1 MDRAIIDY
9 YDALAPRYDADR
21 FGNSYG
27 RFLDAQERQDA
38 RQ

>member
-1 MDRAIIDY
+1 MGAPVEPGLQEVIAY

-27 RFLDAQERQDA
+27 A
-38 RQ
+38 